1 MLKQLK
7 WSKRKGTTGKVHTS
21 SQLLAEEK
29 FTFQRIIST
38 AFLEHDTPAPLVVN
52 LDQTPLSYFSPGKNT
67 FIGAK
72 NVPIKGVDDERQITA
87 TFVFP

>member
-7 WSKRKGTTGKVHTS
+7 RSKHKGTTGKVHQS
-21 SQLLAEEK
+21 PQLLAEEK
-29 FTFQRIIST
+29 FAFQRIIST

-52 LDQTPLSYFSPGKNT
+52 LEQTLLSNVSPGKNA

-72 NVPIKGVDDERQITA
+72 NVPIKGVDDKRQTTA
-87 TFVFP
+87 TFSFP